1 MAKGRN
7 LVVLVGNLGQDPQ
20 MHYTSSGSAIA
31 TISVATSES
40 WKDKTTGEQQER
52 TEWHRCKAFGRLG
65 EIIGEYGKKGRQV
78 YIEGKL
84 RTEKY
89 TDKEGIERYS
99 TDIIIDEFQLLGSD
113 PARAGQAPQQG
124 APHNA
129 QAARN
134 AAPPR
139 SNGNARAPAQG
150 NGHAP
155 ARSNGYP
162 PPQQQPVAAG
172 QDDDGFDVPF

>member
-7 LVVLVGNLGQDPQ
+7 LVILVGNLGAEAQ
-20 MHYTSSGSAIA
+20 MHYAASGNAIA

-40 WKDKTTGEQQER
+40 WKDKQTGEQQER
-52 TEWHRCKAFGRLG
+52 TEWHRCKAFGRLA

-89 TDKEGIERYS
+89 QKDGVDHFS
-99 TDIIIDEFQLLGSD
+99 TNIVIDEFQLLGSD
-113 PARAGQAPQQG
+113 PARNTAQPESRRPSAP
-124 APHNA
+124 A
-129 QAARN
+129 
-134 AAPPR
+134 
-139 SNGNARAPAQG
+139 SNGS

-155 ARSNGYP
+155 APRTNGASYP
-162 PPQQQPVAAG
+162 PPNQHQQHSGPVTNDASGWNDEA
-172 QDDDGFDVPF
+172 PF